1 MIRFCIKRLA
11 YSLPLLLGVTFMTF
25 IFIHLAPGDFLSGL
39 RANPQ
44 VSRRAIRL
52 YEQEFHLDKPV
63 LEQYLI
69 WVKNLLRGDMGYS
82 FSYRAPVLKVIASRA
97 KNTLILSFSAV
108 IFTWLFVIP
117 LGVLAAMHRNKFIDR
132 AISLFSYVGISTP
145 AFFLAILLLYFAYV
159 SSALPLGGMHSL
171 GFEQLSGWGKTLDMA
186 KHLVIP
192 TLALSFGSIAALQR
206 IMRANL
212 LEAIGSP
219 YILAALARGLSKYRI
234 IYVHALKN
242 ALNPMI
248 TIFGYQFSSLLSG
261 AALTEII
268 IGWPGLGQVTLE
280 AVMKQDLYLVM
291 GSVIMGGVL
300 LITGNLLA
308 DILLAV
314 LDPRIR
320 T

>member
-1 MIRFCIKRLA
+1 
-11 YSLPLLLGVTFMTF
+11 
-25 IFIHLAPGDFLSGL
+25 
-39 RANPQ
+39 
-44 VSRRAIRL
+44 
-52 YEQEFHLDKPV
+52 
-63 LEQYLI
+63 
-69 WVKNLLRGDMGYS
+69 
-82 FSYRAPVLKVIASRA
+82 
-97 KNTLILSFSAV
+97 
-108 IFTWLFVIP
+108 
-117 LGVLAAMHRNKFIDR
+117 
-132 AISLFSYVGISTP
+132 
-145 AFFLAILLLYFAYV
+145 
-159 SSALPLGGMHSL
+159 
-171 GFEQLSGWGKTLDMA
+171 MA

-219 YILAALARGLSKYRI
+219 YILAASARGLSKYRI

-300 LITGNLLA
+300 LIVGNLLA

-320 T
+320 A